1 MTNPAHSAK
10 DKNFPV
16 KKEGRTIRLSGTAK
30 LGISLGLALLFFLLV
45 KVPKTAHLVLS
56 WDVFCLSQIVLI
68 WLAMLTDS
76 KSIRKEAQHEDS
88 SRSFIFILSLF
99 AALFSIFSVVQMVL
113 SAGTGELYKA
123 LNLIS
128 CLSCMVLSWILV
140 HTIFTVRYA
149 HLYYA
154 RDNARK
160 DKHAGGLDFP
170 THPEDKQNNVNQW
183 PDFLD
188 FAYFSFTLGTTFQVS
203 DVEISDKKIRRIA
216 MVHGL
221 FSFAFNAAIIAL
233 SVNII
238 SGLIEK

>member
-1 MTNPAHSAK
+1 MGHQRQI
-10 DKNFPV
+10 D
-16 KKEGRTIRLSGTAK
+16 RISGTAK
-30 LGISLGLALLFFLLV
+30 LGISLGLALLFFLF
-45 KVPKTAHLVLS
+45 VPVAKTAHLVLS
-56 WDVFCLSQIVLI
+56 WDVFCLSQTLLI
-68 WLAMLTDS
+68 WLAMLKGS
-76 KSIRKEAQHEDS
+76 KTIRKEAQRQDS
-88 SRSFIFILSLF
+88 SRSYIFLLSLF

-128 CLSCMVLSWILV
+128 GISCMVLSWILV
-140 HTIFTVRYA
+140 HTIFAVRYA

-154 RDNARK
+154 RDDARK

-170 THPEDKQNNVNQW
+170 SHPEDQQNGAVGDNSSQW

-216 MVHGL
+216 LVHGL